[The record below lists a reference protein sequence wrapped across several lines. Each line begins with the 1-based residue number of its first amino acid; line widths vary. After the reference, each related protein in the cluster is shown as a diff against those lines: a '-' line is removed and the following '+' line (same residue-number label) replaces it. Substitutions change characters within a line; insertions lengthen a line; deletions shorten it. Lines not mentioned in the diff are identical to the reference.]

1 MQSTVK
7 LGFQTFCA
15 ISRFIRKFSSKKLF
29 TLHKIFEMIQRVFFS
44 IFLLAFSLSLSANPK
59 NNDSIANQVFT
70 LIYEQNLIEA
80 EKTYTTGKDELNEFY
95 RLFLNLDLHWWKY
108 RTTYSKENS
117 NKLDEL
123 IDASLLPETDTYEQK
138 MRQIIVRSYQ
148 LRYDKKK
155 FNIFG
160 MLSARS
166 DIRDLIAA
174 IEKEDPPLTGDE
186 QKLFES
192 YVIMYQYIENI
203 NFFANAKKSEAREKK
218 LRRMEK
224 FASEENV
231 ILNTVAD
238 FFLARMY
245 QKIEDKPEVGLQH
258 FKILTNKYPTNKTF
272 AEYQA
277 ECEEKI

>member
-1 MQSTVK
+1 M
-7 LGFQTFCA
+7 
-15 ISRFIRKFSSKKLF
+15 IR
-29 TLHKIFEMIQRVFFS
+29 RVLFS
-44 IFLLAFSLSLSANPK
+44 IFLVCFSFSTWANSA
-59 NNDSIANQVFT
+59 NNDSIANRVFT
-70 LIYEQNLIEA
+70 LIYEQNLSEA
-80 EKTYTTGKDELNEFY
+80 EKTFTNGKDELSEFY
-95 RLFLNLDLHWWKY
+95 RTFLNLDLHWWKY

-117 NKLDEL
+117 DKLDEL
-123 IDASLLPETDTYEQK
+123 IDASLLPETETYEQK

-174 IEKEDPPLTGDE
+174 IEKEDPPFTGDE

-218 LRRMEK
+218 LKRMEK
-224 FASEENV
+224 FASEDNV
-231 ILNTVAD
+231 ILTTVAD

-258 FKILTNKYPTNKTF
+258 FKILTKKYPTNKTF

-277 ECEEKI
+277 ECEENI

>member
-1 MQSTVK
+1 
-7 LGFQTFCA
+7 
-15 ISRFIRKFSSKKLF
+15 
-29 TLHKIFEMIQRVFFS
+29 MIERLIVT
-44 IFLLAFSLSLSANPK
+44 FLLVTSVSFAANAM
-59 NNDSIANQVFT
+59 NNDSIASRIFT
-70 LIYEQNLIEA
+70 LIYDQNLSEA
-80 EKTYTTGKDELNEFY
+80 EHTYTTQKNELSEFY
-95 RLFLNLDLHWWKY
+95 KTFLNLDLHWWKY

-117 NKLDEL
+117 RKLDEL
-123 IDASLLPETDTYEQK
+123 IEASILPETNTYEKK

-148 LRYDKKK
+148 LRFEKKK

-166 DIRDLIAA
+166 NIRDLIKE
-174 IEKEDPPLTGDE
+174 IESENPPFSGDE

-203 NFFANAKKSEAREKK
+203 NFFANAKKSEARKKK
-218 LRRMEK
+218 LQRMEK
-224 FASEENV
+224 FAAEDNV
-231 ILNTVAD
+231 ILNTVAH

-245 QKIEDKPEVGLQH
+245 QKIEDEPAIGLNH
-258 FKILTNKYPTNKTF
+258 FKILTTKYPSNKTF

>member
-1 MQSTVK
+1 
-7 LGFQTFCA
+7 
-15 ISRFIRKFSSKKLF
+15 
-29 TLHKIFEMIQRVFFS
+29 MIQRVFFF
-44 IFLLAFSLSLSANPK
+44 IFLLTTLNSSGSTL
-59 NNDSIANQVFT
+59 NNDSIANRVFT
-70 LIYEQNLIEA
+70 LIYEQNLTEA
-80 EKTYTTGKDELNEFY
+80 EKIYTSGKDELNEFY
-95 RLFLNLDLHWWKY
+95 RTFLNLDLHWWKY

-117 NKLDEL
+117 DKLDQL
-123 IDASLLPETDTYEQK
+123 IDASILPETDTYEKK

-166 DIRDLIAA
+166 DIRDLIAD
-174 IEKEDPPLTGDE
+174 IEKEAPPFTGDE

-218 LRRMEK
+218 LKRMEK
-224 FASEENV
+224 FAEEDNV

-245 QKIEDKPEVGLQH
+245 QKIEDKPEVGLEH
-258 FKILTNKYPTNKTF
+258 FKILTRKYPTNKTF

-277 ECEEKI
+277 ECEENI

>member
-1 MQSTVK
+1 
-7 LGFQTFCA
+7 
-15 ISRFIRKFSSKKLF
+15 
-29 TLHKIFEMIQRVFFS
+29 MIQRVFFS
-44 IFLLAFSLSLSANPK
+44 IFLLCFSLSLSAATA
-59 NNDSIANQVFT
+59 NNDSIASRIFT
-70 LIYEQNLIEA
+70 LIYEQNLTEA
-80 EKTYTTGKDELNEFY
+80 EKTFTADKDELSEFY
-95 RLFLNLDLHWWKY
+95 RTFLNLDLHWWKY

-117 NKLDEL
+117 NKLNDL
-123 IDASLLPETDTYEQK
+123 IDASLLPETETYEKK
-138 MRQIIVRSYQ
+138 MQQIIVRSYQ

-166 DIRDLIAA
+166 DIRDLIKD
-174 IEKEDPPLTGDE
+174 IEKEDPPFTGDE

-203 NFFANAKKSEAREKK
+203 NFFANAKKSEAQEKK

-224 FASEENV
+224 FASEDNV

-245 QKIEDKPEVGLQH
+245 QKIEDKPEMGLEH
-258 FKILTNKYPTNKTF
+258 FKILTKKYPTNKTF
-272 AEYQA
+272 AEYQT
-277 ECEEKI
+277 ECEKKI